1 VIGGLAQ
8 EGDTPSAE
16 IDGNAIAAR
25 DQHRAP
31 YVKALQDRLL
41 PLAVTSGKSVDHRP
55 IARVHVSREVPKKY
69 QRHSR
74 KQENSTAPRT
84 PPACRALH
92 RRGRLYSRRTR
103 RKVHAVQRSNKI
115 VYNLAQTGTGP
126 ARKALI
132 PTFCNLHHLPFSNSH
147 GHVVALLA
155 PQVPRDVYT
164 SHHGLPVART
174 WFFLQSGEWPR
185 SERPPMASK

>member
-1 VIGGLAQ
+1 MYPEKCRRNISGIPA
-8 EGDTPSAE
+8 S
-16 IDGNAIAAR
+16 
-25 DQHRAP
+25 
-31 YVKALQDRLL
+31 L
-41 PLAVTSGKSVDHRP
+41 PKLR
-55 IARVHVSREVPKKY
+55 
-69 QRHSR
+69 
-74 KQENSTAPRT
+74 QENSTAPRT

-155 PQVPRDVYT
+155 PQVTTRCLYFAPRLTCRADVVFLT
-164 SHHGLPVART
+164 VRRVA
-174 WFFLQSGEWPR
+174 
-185 SERPPMASK
+185 SERKAPDGLKIIVKATYEAASMPIRRCDWIWRLWCGQGAINFPWTN